1 MIDYSIMILF
11 VLLAGAMLATAK
23 CLIDINKIDKRIDEI
38 CAEEKRQN
46 KRIDVLEKRELIR
59 QLEQRR
65 DKTYIQSKDLF
76 KEW

>member
-11 VLLAGAMLATAK
+11 VLLAGAMLAIAK
-23 CLIDINKIDKRIDEI
+23 CLIDINEIDKRIDEI
-38 CAEEKRQN
+38 HAEEKRQN
-46 KRIDVLEKRELIR
+46 KRMDVLEKRELIR

-65 DKTYIQSKDLF
+65 DKAYIEAKDLF

>member
-1 MIDYSIMILF
+1 MIDLIMILC
-11 VLLAGAMLATAK
+11 VLLAGAMLAIAK

-46 KRIDVLEKRELIR
+46 KRIDILEKRELIR
-59 QLEQRR
+59 QLEQSH

-76 KEW
+76 KNW

>member
-11 VLLAGAMLATAK
+11 VLLAGVMLATAK
-23 CLIDINKIDKRIDEI
+23 CLIDINKIDKRIDDI

-46 KRIDVLEKRELIR
+46 KRIEILEKRELIR
-59 QLEQRR
+59 QLEQKR
-65 DKTYIQSKDLF
+65 DQTYIQSKDLF

>member
-1 MIDYSIMILF
+1 MIGAILILC

-23 CLIDINKIDKRIDEI
+23 CLVDINKIDKRIDSI
-38 CAEEKRQN
+38 SSEEKRQN
-46 KRIDVLEKRELIR
+46 KRIGILEKRELIR